1 MTIEEF
7 RNICQE
13 YNVKYTKLYNNSPIF
28 IFYNRNVF
36 CKYVC
41 KTGNI
46 HKLTRE
52 QLVSMILDLTFC

>member
-1 MTIEEF
+1 MTTEEF
-7 RNICQE
+7 KNICQE

-28 IFYNRNVF
+28 IFYNRNVC

-41 KTGNI
+41 MTGNI

-52 QLVSMILDLTFC
+52 KLVSKILDLTFC